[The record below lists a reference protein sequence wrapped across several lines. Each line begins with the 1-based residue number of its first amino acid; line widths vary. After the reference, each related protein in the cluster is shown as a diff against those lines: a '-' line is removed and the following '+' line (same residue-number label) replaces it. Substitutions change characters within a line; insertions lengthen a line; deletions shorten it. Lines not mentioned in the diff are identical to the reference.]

1 MQIQNYFSFQNQ
13 ISAWILIAFIV
24 FASQHAID
32 FTLFPCYEYFLF
44 TQATQSKS
52 GFWSWTFSEPDNSK
66 KVKSG
71 HQGIREE
78 W

>member
-13 ISAWILIAFIV
+13 ISAWILTVSIV
-24 FASQHAID
+24 FASQH
-32 FTLFPCYEYFLF
+32 FLI
-44 TQATQSKS
+44 SLV
-52 GFWSWTFSEPDNSK
+52 GIFSVHLGNPIKMWILVLDILEPDNSK
-66 KVKSG
+66 KVESG